1 VKICFVPHFEKGNVF
16 RYDNTFFFDDFML
29 SIELMIIKYFSEIK
43 HHDFTVK
50 SLKGTVYSEILM
62 DFIKKNKYPN
72 IYYQDGKLNMVLK
85 KCDLAIIDFP
95 SSSIIEANE
104 ANIPTLV
111 LSYDA
116 LRIRKNALKQYKNI
130 EIFQYKNKQEI
141 LKNISEFINQNS

>member
-1 VKICFVPHFEKGNVF
+1 
-16 RYDNTFFFDDFML
+16 
-29 SIELMIIKYFSEIK
+29 MIIKYFSEIK

-62 DFIKKNKYPN
+62 DFIKKNKHPN
-72 IYYQDGKLNMVLK
+72 IYYQDGKLNKVLK